1 MALRNHAYYFF
12 ADKTDKLKILE
23 FIFCEMGLKVY
34 DLGSPYSKEVSEYK
48 NAKEI
53 EAKFDLETEDKFAQ
67 TFQLWSPRHKGLP
80 IFRRIELNP
89 KYCNGHTFRYSTDGW
104 GLIQLY
110 FGGIK
115 NQKLSYSYIGHFR
128 EKEALKHESSNST
141 NGQVADWDWNEILK
155 TSKQL
160 KQELRRLAQKQIGI
174 FDVLE
179 GAFLLEESGIV
190 LR

>member
-1 MALRNHAYYFF
+1 M
-12 ADKTDKLKILE
+12 
-23 FIFCEMGLKVY
+23 
-34 DLGSPYSKEVSEYK
+34 
-48 NAKEI
+48 
-53 EAKFDLETEDKFAQ
+53 
-67 TFQLWSPRHKGLP
+67 P

-89 KYCNGHTFRYSTDGW
+89 KYCNGHTSRYSTDGW

-115 NQKLSYSYIGHFR
+115 NQELSYSYIRHFR

-141 NGQVADWDWNEILK
+141 NGRVADWDWDEILK

-179 GAFLLEESGIV
+179 GALLLEESGIV

>member
-1 MALRNHAYYFF
+1 MAHRNYAYYFF

-23 FIFCEMGLKVY
+23 FIFLEMSLKVY
-34 DLGSPYSKEVSEYK
+34 DLGSPYGKEISEYK

-53 EAKFDLETEDKFAQ
+53 EAKFDLENEDKYAQ
-67 TFQLWSPRHKGLP
+67 TFQLWSPRHGGSP
-80 IFRRIELNP
+80 IFRRIDLNP
-89 KYCNGHTFRYSTDGW
+89 KYCNGHTFRYSTDEW

-110 FGGIK
+110 FGGVK
-115 NQKLSYSYIGHFR
+115 NHELSYSYIGHFR
-128 EKEALKHESSNST
+128 EKEALKQETLNST
-141 NGQVADWDWNEILK
+141 NGRVNDWDGGEIIK

-174 FDVLE
+174 FEVLE
-179 GAFLLEESGIV
+179 GALLLEESGIV